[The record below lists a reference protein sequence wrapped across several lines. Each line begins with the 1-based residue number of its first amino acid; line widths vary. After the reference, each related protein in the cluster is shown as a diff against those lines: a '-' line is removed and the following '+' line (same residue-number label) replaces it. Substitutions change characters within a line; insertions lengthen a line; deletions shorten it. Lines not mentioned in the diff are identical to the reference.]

1 MQRSR
6 LVARALIPTAVLA
19 GAVLVAGPASAHVEV
34 ESATPQALAVGAV
47 VAFDAEGESSTAG
60 ITEVKVALPAGLTG
74 SDVTL
79 AEAPTGWAF
88 AATAD
93 GYTVSGPAL
102 APGTNAAYKIK
113 VRQLPDAKELA
124 FKSLVTYS
132 DGQVDRW
139 IEVPQNGSK
148 PQHPAPV
155 LTLTAA
161 APGATPLPAAGAAS
175 PSAAASAS
183 ASPSAAASSPAAAP
197 APVPAAAPAEK
208 KSSGGGTVVI
218 AVIAAAAVLT
228 GLLVWRRR
236 AAR

>member
-1 MQRSR
+1 M
-6 LVARALIPTAVLA
+6 LA

-79 AEAPTGWAF
+79 AEAPTGWTF
-88 AATAD
+88 AASAD

-102 APGTNAAYKIK
+102 APGANAAYKIK

-175 PSAAASAS
+175 PSAAASVSAS
-183 ASPSAAASSPAAAP
+183 PSPSAAASSPAAAP

-228 GLLVWRRR
+228 GVLVWRRR